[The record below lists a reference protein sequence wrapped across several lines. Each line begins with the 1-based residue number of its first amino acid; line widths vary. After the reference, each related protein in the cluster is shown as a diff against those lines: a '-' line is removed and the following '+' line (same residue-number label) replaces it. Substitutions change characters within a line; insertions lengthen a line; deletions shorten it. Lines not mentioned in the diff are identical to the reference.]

1 MIYLNRRKVLVRVL
15 LFILFVITIF
25 CFSYISS
32 YFKYNDSS
40 FIESE
45 LLIKENLLL
54 KKEINELSGFEM
66 KNDSYVIGKVLNR
79 DLYSF
84 YEEIVINLGE
94 EDVSVGDA
102 VVNEK
107 GLIGVVY
114 KVGNYRSVV
123 KLLTSNYNV
132 SVVIGNTYGNLN
144 NGTISMLNKY
154 SDIKEGDL
162 VYTSNYGDV
171 EKDIYVG
178 IVKKVSY
185 DKDGLGK
192 EVEVELVDNKNLN
205 YIGVIKRIK

>member
-1 MIYLNRRKVLVRVL
+1 MIYLNRRKVLVRVI

-66 KNDSYVIGKVLNR
+66 KSDSYIIGKVLNR

>member
-1 MIYLNRRKVLVRVL
+1 MIYLNRRKVLVRVI
-15 LFILFVITIF
+15 LFILFLITIF
-25 CFSYISS
+25 CFSYVSS
-32 YFKYNDSS
+32 YFKYNNSS
-40 FIESE
+40 IIESE

-66 KNDSYVIGKVLNR
+66 KSDSYIIGKVLNR

-94 EDVSVGDA
+94 EEVSVGDA

>member
-66 KNDSYVIGKVLNR
+66 KSDSYIIGKVLNR

>member
-1 MIYLNRRKVLVRVL
+1 MICLKRRRILVRFLIIVL
-15 LFILFVITIF
+15 FVFILLSI
-25 CFSYISS
+25 SYISN
-32 YFKYNDSS
+32 YLKYKNDS
-40 FIESE
+40 ILEYE
-45 LLIKENLLL
+45 LLVNENNLL
-54 KKEINELSGFEM
+54 KKEIKELSGFDIM
-66 KNDSYVIGKVLNR
+66 SDSYVIGKVLNR

-84 YEEIVINLGE
+84 YEEIIINLGE
-94 EDVSVGDA
+94 GDVSVGDA

-114 KVGNYRSVV
+114 KVGTYRSVV

-171 EKDIYVG
+171 EKDIFVG
-178 IVKKVSY
+178 VVSSVSY
-185 DKDGLGK
+185 DSDGLGK
-192 EVEVELVDNKNLN
+192 EVNVELVDNRNLN

>member
-15 LFILFVITIF
+15 LFILFVITVF

-66 KNDSYVIGKVLNR
+66 KSDSYIIGKVLNR

>member
-1 MIYLNRRKVLVRVL
+1 MIYLNRRKVLVRGI

-25 CFSYISS
+25 YFNYVSS

-40 FIESE
+40 IIESE

-114 KVGNYRSVV
+114 KVGNYRSIV

-185 DKDGLGK
+185 DKDRLGK

>member
-1 MIYLNRRKVLVRVL
+1 MIYLNRRKVLVRVI
-15 LFILFVITIF
+15 LFILFVLTVF
-25 CFSYISS
+25 GFSYVSS

-66 KNDSYVIGKVLNR
+66 KSDSYIIGKVLNR

-114 KVGNYRSVV
+114 KVGNYRSIV

>member
-1 MIYLNRRKVLVRVL
+1 MIYLNRRKVLVRVI
-15 LFILFVITIF
+15 LFILFLITIF
-25 CFSYISS
+25 CFSYVSS

-66 KNDSYVIGKVLNR
+66 KSDSYIIGKVLNR

>member
-1 MIYLNRRKVLVRVL
+1 MIYLNRRKVLVRGI

-25 CFSYISS
+25 YFNYVSS

-40 FIESE
+40 IIESE

-114 KVGNYRSVV
+114 KVGNYRSIV